1 MSDKAG
7 QVVRALKQNINTL
20 ERYREF
26 PTELNK
32 WLSVSQR
39 YLTEVTDTVST
50 FTYSITNRLQI
61 NARRFEQYVDA
72 IILLISAVKTWQVLI
87 DFSVNRKT
95 KCGKCKVDN
104 YDFYSC
110 TLSLLCINLPIL
122 PIPNFRI
129 PNINIDLSH
138 INLGMDILLP
148 KFNFVPKNI
157 PLPRLPD
164 LPAPPSINVDFDL
177 NVALPQIPVLPAPP
191 TLPEL
196 PSFIP
201 NIELNLPT
209 LPPAPRIPK
218 IAPQITQTLKIAEF
232 IAKVFCIVK

>member
-1 MSDKAG
+1 M
-7 QVVRALKQNINTL
+7 RALKQNINTL
-20 ERYREF
+20 EEYRKF

-32 WLSVSQR
+32 RLSVSQR
-39 YLTEVTDTVST
+39 YLTEVSDTVST
-50 FTYSITNRLQI
+50 FTTSITSRLQI
-61 NARRFEQYVDA
+61 NARRFEQYVNA
-72 IILLISAVKTWQVLI
+72 IILVISAVKTWQVLI

-110 TLSLLCINLPIL
+110 TLSLLCIDLPVL
-122 PIPNFRI
+122 PIPPFRI
-129 PNINIDLSH
+129 PNITIDLSH
-138 INLGMDILLP
+138 INLGLDILLP

-157 PLPRLPD
+157 PLPTLPD
-164 LPAPPSINVDFDL
+164 LPVPPSIDINLDL
-177 NVALPQIPVLPAPP
+177 NVQIPKIPVLPAPP
-191 TLPEL
+191 KLPEL

-201 NIELNLPT
+201 SIELNLPT

-218 IAPQITQTLKIAEF
+218 IAPAITATIKVAGF